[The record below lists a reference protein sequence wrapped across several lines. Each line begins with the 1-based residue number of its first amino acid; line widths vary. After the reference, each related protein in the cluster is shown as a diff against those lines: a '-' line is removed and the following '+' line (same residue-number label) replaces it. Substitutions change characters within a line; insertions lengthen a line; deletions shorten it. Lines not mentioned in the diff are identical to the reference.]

1 MSGQVAADPAVLI
14 WIVQEVGRSLDEATD
29 ALMRCIAEP
38 AERPPLG
45 AARKPLAQVRGALE
59 LAGLRG
65 VPRVVQEIHS
75 LLQDMDAGS
84 ATFTAGTAALCT
96 RAFTLLRGYLSELH
110 RGEPEQP
117 IKLASIHQEMLAA
130 RGVQRLAEL
139 DLFYLD
145 CRRLP
150 PEPNV
155 VVAADAAVAAAR
167 EQRARYQQGML
178 AWLRGDASGL
188 ARMREAIG
196 RVDASQASAQA
207 RQPWWIA
214 AGFLDLLAA
223 PSTPHTSDAKRV
235 CAAIDQQLRRCAEG
249 TSQAP
254 EELLREMLY
263 FLSIG
268 QSVTERIAQIK
279 QLYGLDG
286 MMPGLRGG
294 LEMVDVQAVEELRGK
309 ARLLKSLWEKAVQGA
324 EPAEPAAFR
333 DLIGQLVQESM
344 PFAPLA
350 ALTGILRDTA
360 ETFYANPPAAESS
373 IAIEMATA
381 LLLLENTLT
390 AWSESDPQ
398 LDQRVAAVAA
408 RLVAAARGETDP
420 DAAKV
425 NLQSEALRENDA
437 KAIRAEVAAQ
447 VLASLGAAQTVL
459 EACFTATGPQDL
471 GGARKALRQVHGALA
486 VVDQPQAALVARRC
500 DEVIGALQ
508 DGRPASAQEQQE
520 LACVL
525 SALYVF
531 VERLGV
537 GSAEFEDTMQ
547 RAQVAPRWYHDAV
560 VDDMDDAPEAPV
572 VEAPSAAAEPAAEE
586 GSVDVPGDPELLAIF
601 LEEADEVL
609 ASVAQNLALLRQRL
623 DNAPALGTIRRSFHT
638 LKGSGR
644 MVSLTHLGEAA
655 WDVER
660 LLNDWVQHNRPA
672 TAELVEFLH
681 AAHAL
686 QAGCVDELKRTARA
700 HVRAD
705 ALAQWADRLK
715 RGEGG
720 GLGEPGAPVRPPEA
734 DAGAS
739 LPQQPV
745 AAPAD
750 PTVQIG
756 PVRLSPSLY
765 ATYLA
770 ESAQRLAAVEGL
782 FAELA
787 AAPERGVPPDL
798 KRHIHS
804 LSGIS
809 GTAGLLDVRAL
820 AAAMERLLDLLPR
833 DEIAVTLDP
842 LRRAINTLAQMLGA
856 VRVLQLPQAQ
866 PELVAELELIAELM
880 ELQRPVAR
888 PEEAAFA
895 SLADLTHVGVPIA
908 EPPEAAARAG
918 VPIERRHN
926 RVDDDI
932 DEQMLPV
939 FLEEAAELVPQ
950 VGRDLRDW
958 RADPSSRLIPESLK
972 RLLHTLKGSARMVG
986 AMAIGELTHAMET
999 RVVNVGQLSSI
1010 PDSLFEELEASFDRI
1025 TLLAEELENGTPAP
1039 GSVQPITSTT
1049 AGDSTS
1055 LPMAP
1060 LDMTLHGRTLHGRTL
1075 HTTLHAR
1082 TLHGR
1087 TLITS
1092 AAAALPADQPMP
1104 AGAKAAPDTR
1114 AGRALLR
1121 VRAELV
1127 DRMVNEAGEVA
1138 IAQSRVLGEMRAMR
1152 TALKDLTDNIIR
1164 LRSQAREMEI
1174 QAESQMQSR
1183 MVQAQQTEEQFDPLE
1198 FDRFTR
1204 LQELTRF
1211 VAESINDV
1219 ATVQQNLMKNVDE
1232 ADAALLAQ
1240 RRVARS
1246 LQDQLMG
1253 VRLVPFSSL
1262 SDRLYRVARLTAREA
1277 GKRVNVDIQGAQV
1290 ELDRSVLERIAAPLE
1305 HLLRNAIVHGI
1316 EAPEVRQAAGKS
1328 ETGEVAVQ
1336 VRQEG
1341 NEVLV
1346 TFSDDGRGLDLARI
1360 REKAAQQGLLSADA
1374 AVSDAEL
1381 AQIIFAAGF
1390 STAAQV
1396 SQAAGRGVGLDV
1408 VRSEI
1413 TDLGGRVE
1421 VSFVAERGATFL
1433 VYLPLTLAV
1442 MQALLV
1448 RSGGQ
1453 LFALPTLMIENVQKV
1468 RDNQLAQLYEAGET
1482 VWQERRYPL
1491 CHLQH
1496 LLADPQHVPR
1506 LRRYNAVV
1514 LMRGGP
1520 LRVAIHV
1527 DEFVGNQEIVVKNIG
1542 AQLMRV
1548 TGIAGAAVIGNGDS
1562 VLIINPVV
1570 LGDRAGQR
1578 ARPLPAAT
1586 ENATL
1591 HGTTLVVRTAPT
1603 VMVVDDSLTVRRI
1616 TGRLLAREGYTV
1628 AEARD
1633 GVEALEKLQT
1643 AVPDVM
1649 LLDIEMPR
1657 MDGFELTR
1665 RMRGDGRFRN
1675 VPIIMIT
1682 SRTADKHRTLAL
1694 ELGVNV
1700 YLGKPYQEEELLA
1713 HISGFVAAGVEGRH

>member
-1 MSGQVAADPAVLI
+1 MSGQVVVDAAILT

-29 ALMRCIAEP
+29 ALMRWVAEP
-38 AERPPLG
+38 TERAALG

-59 LAGLRG
+59 IAGVRG

-75 LLQDMDAGS
+75 LLHDVDLGS
-84 ATFTAGTAALCT
+84 TAFTASTAALCT
-96 RAFTLLRGYLSELH
+96 RAFAAMRGYLSELH

-117 IKLASIHQEMLAA
+117 LKLASIHQEMLTA
-130 RGVQRLAEL
+130 RGAQRIAEL

-145 CRRLP
+145 CSPLP
-150 PEPNV
+150 PGPNV
-155 VVAADAAVAAAR
+155 DVAPEAAVAAAR

-196 RVDASQASAQA
+196 RVDASQANAQA

-235 CAAIDQQLRRCAEG
+235 CAAIDQQLRRSAEG
-249 TSQAP
+249 TIEAP

-263 FLSIG
+263 FLCIG
-268 QSVTERIAQIK
+268 QPATERIVQIK
-279 QLYGLDG
+279 QLYGLDSV
-286 MMPGLRGG
+286 MPGLRGG
-294 LEMVDVQAVEELRGK
+294 LEMVDVRAVEELRGK
-309 ARLLKSLWEKAVQGA
+309 ARLLKSLWEKAVNGA
-324 EPAEPAAFR
+324 EPGQPAAFR
-333 DLIGQLVQESM
+333 ELIGQLSQESM

-350 ALTGILRDTA
+350 VLTGMLRDTA
-360 ETFYANPPAAESS
+360 ESLYASPPPSDSAIS
-373 IAIEMATA
+373 IEMATA

-398 LDQRVAAVAA
+398 LDQRVAAAGA
-408 RLVAAARGETDP
+408 RLAAAVRGDTDPAAAR
-420 DAAKV
+420 V
-425 NLQSEALRENDA
+425 SLQSEALRESEA

-447 VLASLGAAQTVL
+447 VLASLSAAQTSL
-459 EACFTATGPQDL
+459 EQCFSAAAPHDL
-471 GGARKALRQVHGALA
+471 SPVGKALRQIRGAL
-486 VVDQPQAALVARRC
+486 VILDQPQAALVAERC
-500 DEVIGALQ
+500 GDAVEALQ
-508 DGRPASAQEQQE
+508 EGRIASAAQQQE

-531 VERLGV
+531 AERLGV
-537 GSAEFEDTMQ
+537 GSAEFEEIMQ
-547 RAQVAPRWYHDAV
+547 RAQVAPRWYREAGDLASEEPTAALQP
-560 VDDMDDAPEAPV
+560 APEA
-572 VEAPSAAAEPAAEE
+572 AASNAAQ
-586 GSVDVPGDPELLAIF
+586 GAIDVPGDPELLAIF

-609 ASVAQNLALLRQRL
+609 ATVAQNLALLRERL
-623 DNAPALGTIRRSFHT
+623 DNAAALGTIRRSFHP

-660 LLNDWVQHNRPA
+660 LLNDWVQQNRPA
-672 TAELVEFLH
+672 TVELVDFLQ
-681 AAHAL
+681 AAQAL
-686 QAGCVDELKRTARA
+686 QAGCLDELRRTARA
-700 HVRAD
+700 HVKTD
-705 ALAQWADRLK
+705 ELAQWAQRLK
-715 RGEGG
+715 RGDGQ
-720 GLGEPGAPVRPPEA
+720 LGEPSAPARPSEA

-739 LPQQPV
+739 LPQQPA
-745 AAPAD
+745 AAPGD

-756 PVRLSPSLY
+756 SVRLSPALY

-770 ESAQRLAAVEGL
+770 ESSQRLASVEAL

-787 AAPERGVPPDL
+787 AAPERGVPADL
-798 KRHIHS
+798 TRHVHS

-820 AAAMERLLDLLPR
+820 AAALERLLELLPR
-833 DEIAVTLDP
+833 DEIAATLDP
-842 LRRAINTLAQMLGA
+842 LHRAIGALAGMVAA
-856 VRVLQLPQAQ
+856 VRALQVPQSS

-880 ELQRPVAR
+880 ELRRPAAR
-888 PEEAAFA
+888 AEAAA
-895 SLADLTHVGVPIA
+895 ADAMIDVTDAGSPI
-908 EPPEAAARAG
+908 PDLPEAAASASA
-918 VPIERRHN
+918 VPVERRHN
-926 RVDDDI
+926 RLDDDI
-932 DEQMLPV
+932 DQQMLPV

-958 RADPSSRLIPESLK
+958 RADPASRLIPESLK

-1025 TLLAEELENGTPAP
+1025 TLLVEELEKGTPAP
-1039 GSVQPITSTT
+1039 GQA
-1049 AGDSTS
+1049 AGAQDSTS
-1055 LPMAP
+1055 LTMAA
-1060 LDMTLHGRTLHGRTL
+1060 LDSTLHGRTLHGRTM

-1087 TLITS
+1087 TLVTAMS
-1092 AAAALPADQPMP
+1092 PGVPLDQPAPEQARLAAEVRP
-1104 AGAKAAPDTR
+1104 A
-1114 AGRALLR
+1114 RALLR

-1138 IAQSRVLGEMRAMR
+1138 IAQSRILGEMRSMR
-1152 TALKDLTDNIIR
+1152 AALKELTDNIIR
-1164 LRSQAREMEI
+1164 LRGQAREMEI
-1174 QAESQMQSR
+1174 QAETQMQSR
-1183 MVQAQQTEEQFDPLE
+1183 MGLAQQLEEQFDPLE

-1211 VAESINDV
+1211 VSESINDV
-1219 ATVQQNLMKNVDE
+1219 ASVQQNLMKNVDE

-1316 EAPEVRQAAGKS
+1316 EAPETRRAAGKA
-1328 ETGEVAVQ
+1328 ETGEVGVQ

-1341 NEVLV
+1341 NEVVV

-1360 REKAAQQGLLSADA
+1360 REKALSLGLLGADA
-1374 AVSDAEL
+1374 GVADAEL
-1381 AQIIFAAGF
+1381 AQIIFTPGF

-1421 VSFVAERGATFL
+1421 VSFAPQRGTTFM

-1468 RDNQLAQLYEAGET
+1468 RDDELARLYEAGET
-1482 VWQERRYPL
+1482 LWQERRYPL

-1496 LLADPQHVPR
+1496 LLADPQYVPR

-1514 LMRGGP
+1514 LMRSGP

-1542 AQLMRV
+1542 VQLTRV

-1570 LGDRAGQR
+1570 LGDRAGAR
-1578 ARPLPAAT
+1578 GRPLPAAAT
-1586 ENATL
+1586 NATL
-1591 HGTTLVVRTAPT
+1591 HGKTMIVRAAPT

-1616 TGRLLAREGYTV
+1616 TGRLLAREGYAV
-1628 AEARD
+1628 VEARD
-1633 GVEALEKLQT
+1633 GVEALEKLQS

-1665 RMRGDGRFRN
+1665 RLRGDGRFRSL
-1675 VPIIMIT
+1675 PIIMIT
-1682 SRTADKHRTLAL
+1682 SRTADKHRTLAM

-1713 HISGFVAAGVEGRH
+1713 PIGGFVRASAQGAQR